1 MKLMTFLFAM
11 TAVCLVCMLWLYLI
25 LQAQT

>member
-1 MKLMTFLFAM
+1 MKLMTFLIAI
-11 TAVCLVCMLWLYLI
+11 TAVCLVCMLWLFLI